1 MGSTLVTAGIMGVL
15 LTRVKSHFSPDSAVS
30 LLPFAGST
38 SAEPSHLAAFL
49 SYFLVSFPQF
59 CPSCL
64 PCTLA
69 RSTQVLLG
77 RGQPPLCTEQP
88 VVPVLLSR
96 SVADRLF
103 PSLLQQPLKERGK
116 QMAPCLMNS
125 QQLGE
130 PVCQLGLCSACQSH
144 VCQSWAL
151 QLEPLLLLG
160 SHREDEG
167 PLPSLPKLWSLR
179 SAFAQISSS
188 LRAARLSAGPV
199 CMSGLH
205 LV

>member
-1 MGSTLVTAGIMGVL
+1 MGVL
-15 LTRVKSHFSPDSAVS
+15 LTRVKFHFSPHSAVS
-30 LLPFAGST
+30 LLPFAGSI
-38 SAEPSHLAAFL
+38 SAEPSHPAAFL
-49 SYFLVSFPQF
+49 SYFLISFPQF

-69 RSTQVLLG
+69 PSTQVLLG

-88 VVPVLLSR
+88 VLLSW
-96 SVADRLF
+96 SVASRLF
-103 PSLLQQPLKERGK
+103 PSLLQEPLRERVK
-116 QMAPCLMNS
+116 QMAPCLVNS

-130 PVCQLGLCSACQSH
+130 PVCQLGLCSACLSH
-144 VCQSWAL
+144 VCQSWAF

-188 LRAARLSAGPV
+188 LGAARLFQQDLCVWLGFTW
-199 CMSGLH
+199 
-205 LV
+205 